1 MRFFLQSAAVAF
13 FVITIIVII
22 RLYYPLADNTKG
34 SAVVI
39 PLTAVGQCNLLQSNC
54 IFTAGNEKIEIKFS
68 GDVRTMQTF
77 KLLAKLNNFDETIT
91 DVVVDFSMQSMK
103 MGFNYF
109 RLAQNK
115 SADITGYWQ
124 TSILLP
130 VCVSKQTDWLMQF
143 VVKTENR
150 TYKVAIPLTIK

>member
-1 MRFFLQSAAVAF
+1 MRLVVQSAVVAF
-13 FVITIIVII
+13 FVIAIIVLV
-22 RLYYPLADNTKG
+22 RLYLPFSDNIKG
-34 SAVVI
+34 VGVAI
-39 PLTAVGQCNLLQSNC
+39 PLTAVGKCNLLQSSC
-54 IFTAGNEKIEIKFS
+54 IFTAGNEGIEIKFS
-68 GDVRTMQTF
+68 GDVRTMQPF
-77 KLLAKLNNFDETIT
+77 KLLAKLNNFDERIT
-91 DVVVDFSMQSMK
+91 EVVADFSMQSMK

-115 SADITGYWQ
+115 SADVTGYWQ

-130 VCVSKQTDWLMQF
+130 VCVSKQTDWLMHF